1 MELSM
6 VFAALSLLF
15 KATTVY
21 FAAVAL
27 RWMFIKR
34 KRWPQAA
41 PRTRFAVVIAARNE
55 EAVIGRLVKSLME
68 QDYPRELFDV
78 YVAPNNCTD
87 DTAGAA
93 FQAGAQILFCDYPV
107 RQKGDAL
114 RQAFCQLDGRGYDA
128 FVVFDADNVGRA
140 IPAQEQR
147 CLLRRRAGGQ
157 GPPDGHESKSLLG
170 GRLLRYL
177 F

>member
-6 VFAALSLLF
+6 VFAVLGLLF

-27 RWMFIKR
+27 RWMFAKR
-34 KRWPQAA
+34 KSWPQAA

-93 FQAGAQILFCDYPV
+93 FQAGERRSCSATIPC
-107 RQKGDAL
+107 
-114 RQAFCQLDGRGYDA
+114 GRRA
-128 FVVFDADNVGRA
+128 MPCARPFASWTGRA
-140 IPAQEQR
+140 TT
-147 CLLRRRAGGQ
+147 
-157 GPPDGHESKSLLG
+157 
-170 GRLLRYL
+170 RLWCSTRTM
-177 F
+177 